1 MVDQGG
7 GSDVGVGLGFGK
19 VKDGDSSRISRSV
32 LRQMQNP
39 NLGWVYVEIGV
50 SGNQIGMHL
59 KLPLLSPLLSSH
71 LNQTKGGERNMSVS

>member
-1 MVDQGG
+1 MD
-7 GSDVGVGLGFGK
+7 VGLGFGK

-39 NLGWVYVEIGV
+39 NLGWFYVEIGV

-59 KLPLLSPLLSSH
+59 KAPITFSSPFFSFEP
-71 LNQTKGGERNMSVS
+71 N